1 MSEQRLRVA
10 VDIGGTF
17 TDLVVFDE
25 ASGQT
30 FEAKASTTPADFAK
44 GVLEAIR
51 TGDVA
56 PQAIDYL
63 VHGTTVVINAI
74 TQRAGVKTALVTTAG
89 FRDALA
95 IGRGNRPDMY
105 NLKFHKPEPFVP
117 RRLRFEVRARVTAD
131 GTVVTPLHL
140 CDLDEV
146 VRSCQEQEVE
156 AVAICFLHS
165 YAHPEHERQTA
176 EYLRER
182 LPEVTISISS
192 EITKEWREYERSS
205 TVVLNAYVQ
214 PILDRYLGNLE
225 ADLRQL
231 EVPGRLFAMLSN
243 GGTAAFASARRQPIQ
258 LVESG
263 PAGGIIGA
271 ALVGEQIGEP
281 NVISLDVGGTT
292 AKCSLIEGGEI
303 KIAGD
308 YRLEWTPLSPGYPV
322 RIPVV
327 DIVEI
332 GAGGGSVAWF
342 DEGGALRV
350 GPRSAGADP
359 GPACYG
365 RGGTEPTVTDAMLI
379 AGVIDPASFLGGRL
393 TVDVE
398 LARSAYEPIATRLG
412 VSVDAAAAGVI
423 RLVNEATIDALKLIS
438 VRRGYDPRDFSL
450 VAFGGGGP
458 MHAAALAAELGVKR
472 VVIPP
477 FPGTFSAWGM
487 LMTQPRVDLTRT
499 RVTRLDATQPGEIE
513 EIFADLETEASARL
527 IEQGFTSEQ
536 IAGHRRSVD
545 VRYQGQ
551 EHTVR
556 VPMPSGV
563 VALAALEAA
572 FHELHRRSYTFALV
586 ETPVEIVNFR
596 TISTIEMPRPTMG
609 QVGLGGSRATD
620 VAGGERRVDFG
631 NGVLRE
637 TRVYERSAL
646 PMGFSAPGP
655 AIVEEASATT
665 LVLPGQ
671 QLDVDQFGNLVIS
684 PGDQKGLEDGA

>member
-1 MSEQRLRVA
+1 VSGQPLRVA

-25 ASGQT
+25 ADGTT
-30 FEAKASTTPADFAK
+30 FEAKASTTPADFAQ

-56 PQAIDYL
+56 PEAIGFL

-74 TQRAGVKTALVTTAG
+74 TQRVGVTTALVTTAG

-105 NLKFHKPEPFVP
+105 NLKFHKPDPFVP
-117 RRLRFEVRARVTAD
+117 RRLRFEVRGRVAAD
-131 GTVVTPLHL
+131 GTVTTPLHL
-140 CDLDEV
+140 CDLEAV
-146 VRSCQEQEVE
+146 VEGCRQQGVE

-165 YAHPEHERQTA
+165 YAHPEHERQAA
-176 EYLRER
+176 EHLRDL
-182 LPEVTISISS
+182 LPDVTISTSS

-205 TVVLNAYVQ
+205 TAVLNAYVQ
-214 PILDRYLGNLE
+214 PILDRYLAKLE
-225 ADLRQL
+225 ADLRAL
-231 EVPGRLFAMLSN
+231 RVPGRLFAMLSN
-243 GGTAAFASARRQPIQ
+243 GGTAAFDSARRQPIQ

-308 YRLEWTPLSPGYPV
+308 YRLDWTPLSPGCPV

-332 GAGGGSVAWF
+332 GAGGGSIAWF

-365 RGGTEPTVTDAMLI
+365 RGGLEPTVTDAMLI
-379 AGVIDPASFLGGRL
+379 AGVLDPATFLGGRL
-393 TVDVE
+393 AVDVG
-398 LARSAYEPIATRLG
+398 LARTAYEPIAARLG
-412 VSVDAAAAGVI
+412 VSVEAAAAGVI

-458 MHAAALAAELGVKR
+458 MHAAALATELEVKR
-472 VVIPP
+472 VVVPP

-487 LMTQPRVDLTRT
+487 LMTRPRVDLTRT
-499 RVTRLDATQPGEIE
+499 RVTRLDAAQPGEIE
-513 EIFADLETEASARL
+513 EVFGELEDEACSRL

-536 IAGHRRSVD
+536 IAGHRRSLD
-545 VRYQGQ
+545 MRYHGQ

-556 VPMPSGV
+556 VPLAPEQRV
-563 VALAALEAA
+563 VQTTLEQA

-586 ETPVEIVNFR
+586 DTPVEIVNFR

-609 QVGLGGSRATD
+609 RARLGGSEA
-620 VAGGERRVDFG
+620 AGTASSGSRRVDFG
-631 NGVLRE
+631 DGVRRE
-637 TRVYERSAL
+637 TAIFTRSLL
-646 PMGFSAPGP
+646 PGGFAAVGP

-665 LVLPGQ
+665 VVLPGQ
-671 QLDVDQFGNLVIS
+671 RLDVDRFGNLVIS
-684 PGDQKGLEDGA
+684 PGNPL

>member
-1 MSEQRLRVA
+1 VSGQPLRVA

-25 ASGQT
+25 ARGET
-30 FEAKASTTPADFAK
+30 FEAKASTTPADFAQ
-44 GVLEAIR
+44 GVMDAIRAGEVAPEAI
-51 TGDVA
+51 G
-56 PQAIDYL
+56 YL

-74 TQRAGVKTALVTTAG
+74 TQRTGVTTALVTTAG

-105 NLKFHKPEPFVP
+105 NLKFHKPEPLVP
-117 RRLRFEVRARVTAD
+117 RRLRFDVRERVAAD
-131 GTVVTPLHL
+131 GTVRTPIHL
-140 CDLDEV
+140 CDLDLV
-146 VRSCQEQEVE
+146 VE
-156 AVAICFLHS
+156 ACRTQGVEAIAICFLHA
-165 YAHPEHERQTA
+165 YAHPEHERQA
-176 EYLRER
+176 ARYLRDR
-182 LPEVTISISS
+182 MPGVAISVSS
-192 EITKEWREYERSS
+192 ELTKEWREYERSS
-205 TVVLNAYVQ
+205 TTVLNAYVQ
-214 PILDRYLGNLE
+214 PILDRYLDHLE
-225 ADLRQL
+225 RDLRGRG
-231 EVPGRLFAMLSN
+231 VPGQLFAMLSN

-263 PAGGIIGA
+263 PAGGIFGA

-292 AKCSLIEGGEI
+292 AKCSLIEGGEV

-308 YRLEWTPLSPGYPV
+308 YRLEWTPRSPGYPV
-322 RIPVV
+322 RVPVV

-350 GPRSAGADP
+350 GPRSAGAEP

-393 TVDVE
+393 EVDVE
-398 LARSAYEPIATRLG
+398 LARRAYEPIAARLG
-412 VSVDAAAAGVI
+412 VSVAAAAAGVI
-423 RLVNEATIDALKLIS
+423 RLVNEATIDALKLVS

-458 MHAAALAAELGVKR
+458 MHAAALAAALGVKR

-487 LMTQPRVDLTRT
+487 LTSPPRVDLTRT
-499 RVTRLDATQPGEIE
+499 RVTRLDAVEANALE
-513 EIFADLETEASARL
+513 EVFLELEAEATARL
-527 IEQGFTSEQ
+527 IEQGFSSCQ
-536 IAGHRRSVD
+536 IAGHRRAAD
-545 VRYQGQ
+545 MRYHGQ

-556 VPMPSGV
+556 VPV
-563 VALAALEAA
+563 VAGETDVAVLAEA
-572 FHELHRRSYTFALV
+572 FHALHRRSYTFALV
-586 ETPVEIVNFR
+586 GTPVEIVNFR
-596 TISTIEMPRPTMG
+596 TISTIDMARPMMRR
-609 QVGLGGSRATD
+609 VGLDGKG
-620 VAGGERRVDFG
+620 AGGKVETRRRRVDFG
-631 NGVLRE
+631 DGARHE
-637 TRVYERSAL
+637 TAVFVRSAL
-646 PMGFSAPGP
+646 FPGFAADGP
-655 AIVEEASATT
+655 AVVEEASATT

-671 QLDVDQFGNLVIS
+671 RFEVDRFGNLVIA
-684 PGDQKGLEDGA
+684 EAR

>member
-1 MSEQRLRVA
+1 VSGQPLRVA

-25 ASGQT
+25 TTGT
-30 FEAKASTTPADFAK
+30 TVEAKASTTPADFAQ
-44 GVLEAIR
+44 GVLAAIRAGGVSPEAI
-51 TGDVA
+51 GF
-56 PQAIDYL
+56 L

-74 TQRAGVKTALVTTAG
+74 TQRSGVKTALVTTAG

-117 RRLRFEVRARVTAD
+117 RRLRFEMRERVAAD
-131 GTVVTPLHL
+131 GTVTTPLHL

-146 VRSCQEQEVE
+146 ARSCADQGVE

-165 YAHPEHERQTA
+165 YAHPEHEQSAA

-182 LPEVTISISS
+182 LPRITITISS
-192 EITKEWREYERSS
+192 EMTKEWREYERSS
-205 TVVLNAYVQ
+205 TAVLNAYVQ
-214 PILDRYLGNLE
+214 PIVDRYLGNLE
-225 ADLRQL
+225 SDLRAL
-231 EVPGRLFAMLSN
+231 KVPGQLFAMLSN

-271 ALVGEQIGEP
+271 ALVGEQIDEP

-308 YRLEWTPLSPGYPV
+308 YRLEWTPVSPGYPV
-322 RIPVV
+322 RVAVV

-332 GAGGGSVAWF
+332 GAGGGSIAWF
-342 DEGGALRV
+342 DDGGALRV

-393 TVDVE
+393 FIDVG
-398 LARSAYEPIATRLG
+398 LARNARMPIAARLG
-412 VSVDAAAAGVI
+412 VSVEAAAAGVI

-450 VAFGGGGP
+450 VAFGGAGP

-487 LMTQPRVDLTRT
+487 LMTRPRVDLTRT
-499 RVTRLDATQPGEIE
+499 RVTRLDAAQSGEIE
-513 EIFADLETEASARL
+513 DVFREVESEAVTRL
-527 IEQGFTSEQ
+527 INQGFAADQ
-536 IAGHRRSVD
+536 IGGHRRSAD
-545 VRYQGQ
+545 MRYHGQ

-556 VPMPSGV
+556 VPVPTGEV
-563 VALAALEAA
+563 DLAAMEAA
-572 FHELHRRSYTFALV
+572 FHEHHRRSYTFALV
-586 ETPVEIVNFR
+586 GTPVEIVNFR
-596 TISTIEMPRPTMG
+596 TISTIEMPRPAMG
-609 QVGLGGSRATD
+609 RKGFGGSAAAGVATS
-620 VAGGERRVDFG
+620 GRRRVDLG
-631 NGVLRE
+631 DGVRRE
-637 TRVYERSAL
+637 TAVFSRMGL
-646 PMGFSAPGP
+646 PAGFAAGGP

-671 QLDVDQFGNLVIS
+671 RLEVDRFGNLVIS
-684 PGDQKGLEDGA
+684 PGL